1 VFLRA
6 FLIPSKT
13 SSCISAM
20 SPVSNTVTRLRR
32 QEHRATRS
40 ASISS
45 MPGAGARDSIQ
56 GIALADPGKTGV
68 VRQCRQRLVQIV
80 ARYQRML
87 KRSAAISMSGRL
99 ERTCSKNIANC
110 RRKKRGVGTER
121 LAEPNGRST
130 GSARGE

>member
-1 VFLRA
+1 LA
-6 FLIPSKT
+6 HTTPKG
-13 SSCISAM
+13 SA
-20 SPVSNTVTRLRR
+20 RLRR

-110 RRKKRGVGTER
+110 RRKKRGVRYGT
-121 LAEPNGRST
+121 PGRAKRT
-130 GSARGE
+130 EHRKRAR